1 MSRHI
6 VSRYRSLEELLAAAE
21 AVETLLASEGWK
33 VLSTLIDDEI
43 STIENALDDGPP
55 ISQAEYAYAHGRK
68 GGLKAAKVAANLLI
82 ARATAKL
89 EEQRQKHEQEAAGS
103 ASER

>member
-6 VSRYRSLEELLAAAE
+6 ATRYRSLEELTQAAE
-21 AVETLLASEGWK
+21 AVESLLASEGWR
-33 VLSTLIDDEI
+33 VISTLIDDEI

-68 GGLKAAKVAANLLI
+68 GGLKAGKVAANLLI

-89 EEQRQKHEQEAAGS
+89 EEQRKKHETEPAGS
-103 ASER
+103 GSER

>member
-1 MSRHI
+1 MARHI
-6 VSRYRSLEELLAAAE
+6 ATRYRGLEELTQAAE
-21 AVETLLASEGWK
+21 AVESLLASEGWR

-82 ARATAKL
+82 ARATVKL
-89 EEQRQKHEQEAAGS
+89 EEQRQKHEREPAGS
-103 ASER
+103 GSER